1 MSNRWCTENNVKLDT
16 NLTIRDLGVSVFDS
30 SNINKGGLGVFLK
43 AIKKGRIK
51 RGSYLLIE
59 SLDRLSRVE
68 VLKFLHEHHKKAA

>member
-1 MSNRWCTENNVKLDT
+1 MC
-16 NLTIRDLGVSVFDS
+16 VSFDS

-43 AIKKGRIK
+43 AIIKGRIK

-68 VLKFLHEHHKKAA
+68 VLKLLHERHKKAA